1 MLQSLMK
8 QTNTDGSKTDSDAG
22 EDPDEREALP
32 AFSRLHSAS
41 RLRFLS
47 HPRLALLL
55 RYGSVFAC
63 VGLAIGIR
71 LLFQNA
77 LGSKAA
83 YVTFFPAM
91 IYGAWV
97 AGWGGGM
104 LATAL
109 CGTYAD
115 FYILQPGGTFFVTN
129 HADRLSLILFVL
141 AGLAISA
148 LGKAQQTAWVQAQ
161 ANAQKAERNAQE
173 AEINAQEAQANAQEA
188 EMSARTAQQ
197 LSNYN
202 RLLLESTGDGIFGLG
217 IDGNCTFLN
226 RAAARMLGL
235 TEDQALGQNLHT
247 LAHHSHLDGS
257 PYAVDDCPIY
267 RAFRTGEGCRVNT
280 EVFWRGDGV
289 PFPVEYSSS
298 PVLEGATVQGAVVTF
313 TDITQRKQV
322 EEELR
327 QAKEAA
333 ETASRTKSQFLANM
347 SHELRTPMNA
357 ILGYSE
363 MLQEEAE
370 DEGLD
375 SFTPDLKKINNAGKH
390 LLGLINDILDL
401 SKIEAGKMDLYLED
415 FDIAALVSDT
425 SETAQPLMGK
435 KGNTLIVDCPP
446 DIGVMHADLTK
457 VRQSLLN
464 LLSNAAKFT
473 ESGTI
478 TLEVVSAGE
487 NRLFIVRDTGIG
499 MTAEQM
505 AGLFE
510 AFSQADASTT
520 RKYGGTGLG
529 LAITRH
535 FCRMMGG
542 DASVQSAPGQG
553 TAFTLCLPAIVLTP
567 KGSASAEAGAVFEE
581 PPGSSPSG
589 AELPSG
595 DVVLVIDDDP
605 AARDLMRR
613 FLVREG
619 FHPETAGSGEEG
631 LRLARELQPTLITL
645 DVMMPG
651 VDGWSVL
658 QRLKASAETQDI
670 PVIMLTML
678 SDKNIGFALG
688 AADYMTKPI
697 DRSRLSSILKKYR
710 CREAESGCRVLVIE
724 DDNPTRQLMTSTL
737 SREGWH
743 VSEAENGRLALEQIE
758 QACPDLIL
766 LDLMMPEMDGFEF
779 TRRLRERAEWRTV
792 PVVVLTAKDL
802 TEEERLRL
810 RGHAEKVLQKG
821 SWDREALLREVSQL
835 IAAGRKPG
843 KTNA

>member
-1 MLQSLMK
+1 MK
-8 QTNTDGSKTDSDAG
+8 QTNTDSSKTGGGADEDS
-22 EDPDEREALP
+22 DEREAFP
-32 AFSRLHSAS
+32 AFSRLRSDS

-47 HPRLALLL
+47 HPRLASFL

-63 VGLAIGIR
+63 VGLAIGTR

-97 AGWGGGM
+97 AGWGGGL
-104 LATAL
+104 LATVL

-115 FYILQPGGTFFVTN
+115 FYVLQPGGTFFITN
-129 HADRLSLILFVL
+129 QADRLSLILFLL

-148 LGKAQQTAWVQAQ
+148 LGRTQRTAWVQAQ
-161 ANAQKAERNAQE
+161 ANAQKAERNAQKAQTNAKE
-173 AEINAQEAQANAQEA
+173 AEL
-188 EMSARTAQQ
+188 SARTAHQ
-197 LSNYN
+197 LGNYN

-247 LAHHSHLDGS
+247 LAHHSHQDGS
-257 PYAVDDCPIY
+257 PYAVEDCPIY
-267 RAFRTGEGCRVNT
+267 RAFRTGEGCRVDT

-298 PVLEGATVQGAVVTF
+298 PILEGATVQGAVVAF
-313 TDITQRKQV
+313 TDITQRRRA
-322 EEELR
+322 EEELQ

-375 SFTPDLKKINNAGKH
+375 SFTPDLQKINNAGKH

-425 SETAQPLMGK
+425 SETVQPLMGK

-446 DIGVMHADLTK
+446 DIGLMHADMTK

-478 TLEVVSAGE
+478 TLEVASAGE
-487 NRLFIVRDTGIG
+487 DRLFTVRDTGIG

-542 DASVQSAPGQG
+542 EASVQSTPGQG
-553 TAFTLCLPAIVLTP
+553 TAFTLRLPVTVLAP
-567 KGSASAEAGAVFEE
+567 EGSVSAEGGGAVFEE
-581 PPGSSPSG
+581 PLGLLPGSAG
-589 AELPSG
+589 LPSG

-619 FHPETAGSGEEG
+619 FRPETAGSGEEG

-651 VDGWSVL
+651 LDGWSVL
-658 QRLKASAETQDI
+658 QKLKADAETQDI
-670 PVIMLTML
+670 PVIMLTMVD
-678 SDKNIGFALG
+678 DKNIGFALG

-697 DRSRLSSILKKYR
+697 DRPRLSSILKKYR
-710 CREAESGCRVLVIE
+710 CRDAEGGCHVLVIE
-724 DDNPTRQLMTSTL
+724 DDDPTRQLMASLL

-743 VSEAENGRLALEQIE
+743 VSEAENGRLALERME

-779 TRRLRERAEWRTV
+779 TRRLRERAEWRSV

-821 SWDREALLREVSQL
+821 SWDRETLLREVSQL
-835 IAAGRKPG
+835 ITAGRSSG
-843 KTNA
+843 KSNA